1 LPNSP
6 NRTTVHTPDPAPLA
20 FRKSSYS
27 VTAQECVEVAV
38 TSEFVAV
45 RDSAHRELGYLTFP
59 LAEWRAFL
67 TELTDR

>member
-1 LPNSP
+1 
-6 NRTTVHTPDPAPLA
+6 
-20 FRKSSYS
+20 
-27 VTAQECVEVAV
+27 
-38 TSEFVAV
+38 V

>member
-1 LPNSP
+1 M
-6 NRTTVHTPDPAPLA
+6 HTPDPAPLA

-27 VTAQECVEVAV
+27 GSITQNCVEVAV

-45 RDSAHRELGYLTFP
+45 RDSAYRELGYLTFP